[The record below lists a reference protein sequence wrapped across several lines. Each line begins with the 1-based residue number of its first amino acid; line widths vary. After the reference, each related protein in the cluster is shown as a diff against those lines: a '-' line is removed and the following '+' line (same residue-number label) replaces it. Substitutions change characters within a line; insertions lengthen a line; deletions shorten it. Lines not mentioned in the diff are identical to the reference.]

1 MLAQAAQQSQ
11 RGERVHCVGDRAHIL
26 RFDVAGEEN
35 DGSSLH
41 GIERAII
48 TLEPSPAHGE
58 FCDGRNASVGFTPE
72 GMKQFCYGANQ
83 DSSCTGAAAALPIN
97 DHFDCKDCFAAVS
110 ADAFYMMDY
119 SITKLNRLQV
129 GINNSHVRASASLH
143 TLLQGEKQVAS
154 GSIPVFGSQKATI
167 IYELVGCP
175 VCVKAKIQVGAPT
188 SIDYDL
194 SVSGEV
200 DLQAGMALDVALGD
214 NFVVYDSDA
223 GWSHATQ
230 QPTVSATP
238 LLTASANFEG
248 DFSFGVTTQLQVEI
262 DDIFWYHLTLNPSI
276 PGTLKFNG
284 DATVPNG
291 DLCLDATAK
300 FTMTQEADLDWDLKV
315 WQAKDHWGPSQ
326 LWSWA
331 IPTPLHSCKHF
342 GAASAPS
349 AITV

>member
-1 MLAQAAQQSQ
+1 
-11 RGERVHCVGDRAHIL
+11 
-26 RFDVAGEEN
+26 
-35 DGSSLH
+35 
-41 GIERAII
+41 
-48 TLEPSPAHGE
+48 
-58 FCDGRNASVGFTPE
+58 
-72 GMKQFCYGANQ
+72 
-83 DSSCTGAAAALPIN
+83 
-97 DHFDCKDCFAAVS
+97 
-110 ADAFYMMDY
+110 MMAY

-129 GINNSHVRASASLH
+129 GINTSHVRASASLH

-167 IYELVGCP
+167 IDELVGCP

-342 GAASAPS
+342 GAASASS